1 MLEVSELKLAVDHTA
16 EELERTLTYALRAP
30 HGEILSHAIYRRA
43 IDARRGRVL
52 LNYTLH
58 VTACDEAAA
67 LEHHRKEVARVHV
80 LPERC
85 YAELDGLGKAVGLT
99 MDVQPASAAVE
110 PHQKNIS
117 KINNPSSSFVNPPP
131 VVVGT
136 GPCGL
141 FCALLLA
148 RSGLRPIVLER
159 GKPAG
164 PRARD
169 VTGFWRRGM
178 EFNPESNV
186 QFGEGGAGTFSD
198 GKLYTQIRDREHR
211 IRWILQEMVRAGAPE
226 DILVKARPH
235 IGTDR
240 LIKVVRTIREEIQ
253 TLGGDVRF
261 DTPMEELL
269 LRDGRVVGVRLR
281 NGEEIAASQVVL
293 AVGHSARDTFA
304 MLHRAGVHME
314 AKPLSIG
321 VRVEHPQRLIDQ
333 TQYGKWAGHPLLG
346 AAPYKFSHHCR
357 NGRVAYSFCMC
368 PGGLVV
374 AAGSE
379 PGALVTNGMSSYA
392 RAEANANSGLMVD
405 VSPADYG
412 GEGPLAGIAFQ
423 RQWERRA
430 FAIGGENY
438 HAPVQ
443 TIADFLAGR
452 PTKSLG
458 SVASSYE
465 PGVTPTDLRECLPPH
480 VVATLKE
487 AIPQIDRTLRGFA
500 LPDAV
505 LVGVETRSSSPLR
518 ITRDDKTHESLST
531 PGLFPA
537 GEGAGYA
544 GGIISAAVDGM
555 RIAERLLRGK

>member
-1 MLEVSELKLAVDHTA
+1 MLEVSELKLAVDHTEGEMA
-16 EELERTLTYALRAP
+16 RTLTYALRAP
-30 HGEILSHAIYRRA
+30 HGEILSHRVHRRA

-58 VTACDEAAA
+58 VAVCDEAAA
-67 LEHHRKEVARVHV
+67 VEHHRREVARVQV
-80 LPERC
+80 LPERR
-85 YAELDGLGKAVGLT
+85 YAALDGIVARDT
-99 MDVQPASAAVE
+99 PPAE
-110 PHQKNIS
+110 R
-117 KINNPSSSFVNPPP
+117 P

-148 RSGLRPIVLER
+148 RKGWKPVVLER

-169 VTGFWRRGM
+169 VTGFWRRGL

-211 IRWILQEMVRAGAPE
+211 IRWILEEMVRAGAPE
-226 DILVKARPH
+226 DILIKARPH

-253 TLGGDVRF
+253 SLGGDVRF
-261 DTPMEELL
+261 ECPVEELL
-269 LRDGRVVGVRLR
+269 LRGGRVSGVRLR
-281 NGEEIAASQVVL
+281 SGEEIAASQVVL

-304 MLHRAGVHME
+304 MLHRAGVFME

-321 VRVEHPQRLIDQ
+321 VRVEHPQRLMDQ
-333 TQYGKWAGHPLLG
+333 TQYGQWAGHPLLG

-357 NGRVAYSFCMC
+357 SGRVAYSFCMC

-379 PGALVTNGMSSYA
+379 PGTVVTNGMSSYA
-392 RAEANANSGLMVD
+392 RAEANANSGFMVD

-412 GEGPLAGIAFQ
+412 GSGPLAGIDFQ
-423 RQWERRA
+423 RFWERRA
-430 FAIGGENY
+430 FDTGGGNY
-438 HAPVQ
+438 RAPVQ
-443 TIADFLAGR
+443 MIGDFLAGR
-452 PTKSLG
+452 ATRELG
-458 SVASSYE
+458 TVPSSYE
-465 PGVTPTDLRECLPPH
+465 PGVTPADLRECLPAY
-480 VVATLKE
+480 VVAALKE

-500 LPDAV
+500 QPDAV

-518 ITRDDKTHESLST
+518 ITRHEESCESIST
-531 PGLFPA
+531 PGLLPA

-544 GGIISAAVDGM
+544 GGIISAAVDGI
-555 RIAERLLRGK
+555 RVAERLLLR

>member
-1 MLEVSELKLAVDHTA
+1 MLEISELKLPVDHTPEDMA
-16 EELERTLTYALRAP
+16 EAVAVALHAP
-30 HGEILSHAIYRRA
+30 HGEVLEIKVHKRA

-52 LNYTLH
+52 LIYTLH
-58 VTACDEAAA
+58 VSVRDEAAA
-67 LEHHRKEVARVHV
+67 LEHFRREIAKVAV
-80 LPERC
+80 LVEKK
-85 YAELDGLGKAVGLT
+85 YAELNGILIRETAPDLR
-99 MDVQPASAAVE
+99 
-110 PHQKNIS
+110 
-117 KINNPSSSFVNPPP
+117 P

-141 FCALLLA
+141 FAALLLA
-148 RSGLRPIVLER
+148 RHGWKPIVLER
-159 GKPAG
+159 GKAAG

-178 EFNPESNV
+178 EFNPDSNV

-211 IRWILQEMVRAGAPE
+211 IPWLLRELVQAGAPE
-226 DILVKARPH
+226 DILIKARPH
-235 IGTDR
+235 IGTDK

-253 TLGGDVRF
+253 ALGGEVRF
-261 DTPMEELL
+261 ETMMDELL
-269 LRDGRVVGVRLR
+269 LRDGRVCGVRLR
-281 NGEEIAASQVVL
+281 SGEVIATDRVIL
-293 AVGHSARDTFA
+293 AVGHSARPTFE
-304 MLHRAGVHME
+304 MLHGLGVSME

-321 VRVEHPQRLIDQ
+321 VRVEHPQSVIDK
-333 TQYGKWAGHPLLG
+333 TQYGQWTGDARLG
-346 AAPYKFSHHCR
+346 AAPYKFVHHCR
-357 NGRVAYSFCMC
+357 TGRVAYSFCMC

-379 PGALVTNGMSSYA
+379 PGGLVTNGMSSYA
-392 RAEANANSGLMVD
+392 REESNANSGFMVD
-405 VSPADYG
+405 VSPQDYG
-412 GEGPLAGIAFQ
+412 GSGPLAGIAFQ
-423 RQWERRA
+423 RMWEQRA
-430 FAIGGENY
+430 FTLGGGDY

-443 TIADFLAGR
+443 TIGDFLAGR
-452 PTKSLG
+452 ATRALG

-465 PGVTPTDLRECLPPH
+465 PGITPSDLRECLPPY

-487 AIPQIDRTLRGFA
+487 AIPAIDRLLRGFA
-500 LPDAV
+500 MPDAV

-518 ITRDDKTHESLST
+518 ITRTDETCESIST

-555 RIAERLLRGK
+555 RVAERILKR